1 MNIVTSVVLPVYNS
15 EDTID
20 RCLKSI
26 FNQIKKVDEIIINDG
41 SKDRTEK
48 IILQKWQNLLPI
60 KYFKINKIWV
70 FLILETEE

>member
-26 FNQIKKVDEIIINDG
+26 FNQIKKVDEIIIINDG
-41 SKDRTEK
+41 SEDKTEK
-48 IILQKWQNLLPI
+48 IVLQKL
-60 KYFKINKIWV
+60 
-70 FLILETEE
+70 